1 MADKWKESNDVPFR
15 VWRRMQK
22 KKEKKNQRRRKS
34 TKTLLFLTES
44 LKDWSKFLREKP
56 DYSGNKTKTSLF
68 VGGVNL

>member
-1 MADKWKESNDVPFR
+1 MTFHSEFEGECK
-15 VWRRMQK
+15 K

-34 TKTLLFLTES
+34 KKTLLFLTES
-44 LKDWSKFLREKP
+44 LK